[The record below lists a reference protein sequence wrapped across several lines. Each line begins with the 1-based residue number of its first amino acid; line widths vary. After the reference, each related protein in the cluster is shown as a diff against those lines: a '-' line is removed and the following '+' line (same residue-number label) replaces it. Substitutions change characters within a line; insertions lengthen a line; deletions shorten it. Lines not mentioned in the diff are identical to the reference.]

1 MSKTVGAALDEL
13 KQNLKI
19 DIKSLLC
26 SSPDGL
32 TEKEL
37 RSDYRNYT
45 NKEIPYSTLGYHGLY
60 EMIKD
65 MPDVATV
72 RRHRNG
78 ATWIFDAVVD
88 ESTKQLRRLVGTQKD
103 MNKAK
108 REQKRSRE
116 VNYHYSSMR
125 NFGFS
130 TTAKETI
137 PAFIQNNIEKVLRL
151 APNFLAHRVDF
162 DREYQ
167 FKFGIPI
174 VPKKFGYNTLR
185 DLMESLKHLVYI
197 QPRSANLDDY
207 YIGLLVKQMDQL
219 DPAKKQLSSN
229 SSSLDLVREPLAT
242 SSLDQGLNH
251 LGSSVR
257 NGLLTY
263 EEDMIE
269 NLKRFFD
276 VYGEEGIVVGS
287 LKRKYRVSL
296 H

>member
-103 MNKAK
+103 MNKGK
-108 REQKRSRE
+108 RDQKRSRE

-125 NFGFS
+125 NFAYS
-130 TTAKETI
+130 AAPRETI
-137 PAFIQNNIEKVLRL
+137 SHFIQSNIEQVLRL
-151 APNFLAHRVDF
+151 APNFILHRVDF
-162 DREYQ
+162 DRQYQ

-185 DLMESLKHLVYI
+185 ELMDSVKHLVYI
-197 QPRSANLDDY
+197 QPKSANFDDY
-207 YIGLLVKQMDQL
+207 FIGLVVKQVDQL

-229 SSSLDLVREPLAT
+229 GSSLDLVREPLAT
-242 SSLDQGLNH
+242 SSLDQGLNR
-251 LGSSVR
+251 LGSSAR

-276 VYGEEGIVVGS
+276 VYGEEGITVGS
-287 LKRKYRVSL
+287 LKRKYKVSVD
-296 H
+296 